1 MHAAPLLLAAMFA
14 PADAPT
20 PPPDAAVSDAGELQ
34 GTWEVVRVFFAGND
48 ATSLFEG
55 DRWAFAGESAT
66 FIPAKLG
73 PVKTAAVRADP
84 TAATP
89 AADRGRPN
97 GTFSPG
103 IYRRGGD
110 ELLWAV
116 DLAGYGRPTSFE
128 PTPGVSVWTLRRV
141 KK

>member
-1 MHAAPLLLAAMFA
+1 MFTAPLLLAALLA

-20 PPPDAAVSDAGELQ
+20 PPPDAAVSDAGELR
-34 GTWEVVRVFFAGND
+34 GEWEGVRVFFGGND
-48 ATSLFEG
+48 ATSLFDG
-55 DRWAFAGESAT
+55 DRWAFAGGSAT
-66 FIPAKLG
+66 FIPAKRG
-73 PVKTAAVRADP
+73 PVRTMAVRADP

-89 AADRGRPN
+89 TIDRGRTD

-103 IYRRGGD
+103 VYRHGGD

-128 PTPGVSVWTLRRV
+128 PTPGVSV
-141 KK
+141 